1 MVRLHALNS
10 MNEDTAALEVVGVIW
25 CGDGT
30 SDGASRPEPMSHL
43 TPRLLGIGSVVGCSI
58 LPDLEARRGTFE
70 NKIDESG
77 LVSSR
82 LDGILIARFVQSNMK
97 AVSIETGIIILEAI
111 ILKGI

>member
-10 MNEDTAALEVVGVIW
+10 MDEDTTALEVVGLIW

-30 SDGASRPEPMSHL
+30 SDGASRPESMSHL

-58 LPDLEARRGTFE
+58 LSDLEARRGALE

-77 LVSSR
+77 LISSR
-82 LDGILIARFVQSNMK
+82 FDGILIARFVQSNMK
-97 AVSIETGIIILEAI
+97 AVSVETSIIILEAI
-111 ILKGI
+111 VLKGV